1 MNTFHLHRDL
11 RETRQRFDSVGSEIK
26 RKDNQIRELQQRLE
40 VNEGCK
46 FHFHFNHS
54 QINHSVFSFFFQFKN
69 MSIHLFLKQGNFFLV
84 FVLSKSICNKFSYIK
99 NKFHSSDSVH
109 LGQISKKNPIHK

>member
-54 QINHSVFSFFFQFKN
+54 QINHSVFSFLFQFKN
-69 MSIHLFLKQGNFFLV
+69 ISIHLFLKQRNIFFSFRFFPSQFVVSLVTIKINFILQTV
-84 FVLSKSICNKFSYIK
+84 CI
-99 NKFHSSDSVH
+99 
-109 LGQISKKNPIHK
+109 